1 MCMYGENGFGPTKDS
16 GLRVY
21 GRGMAIF
28 FFFLGRDGGVVVWR

>member
-1 MCMYGENGFGPTKDS
+1 MYGENGLGPTKDS

-28 FFFLGRDGGVVVWR
+28 IFYFFLGRDGGVVVWR